1 METTLSQPAK
11 KSIIR
16 LIYLYLVALIGLV
29 VFLIGGVGMVN
40 TGLKVVLGV
49 DGEYYYTSVKDVCRG
64 QFGERY
70 VGGPKSVPTPVVG
83 GVAIVPVDAN
93 SAEFKQCLV
102 DEEERQK
109 KQQSNDRR
117 RNIAEALAMMILGAP
132 IWLYHWHV
140 IQRDNSENKQSVS

>member
-1 METTLSQPAK
+1 MEQTTSQPAK

-49 DGEYYYTSVKDVCRG
+49 DGEYYYTSAKDVCRG

-70 VGGPKSVPTPVVG
+70 VGGPKSVPAPVVE
-83 GVAIVPVDAN
+83 GVTVAPIDQN
-93 SAEFKQCLV
+93 SVEFKQCV
-102 DEEERQK
+102 ADEEERQQ

-132 IWLYHWHV
+132 IWLYHWNV
-140 IQRDNSENKQSVS
+140 IQRDHKQSVS

>member
-1 METTLSQPAK
+1 MENSTTSPAK

-40 TGLKVVLGV
+40 TGLKVVLDV
-49 DGEYYYTSVKDVCRG
+49 DGEYYYTSAKDVCRG

-70 VGGPKSVPTPVVG
+70 VGGPKSVPAP
-83 GVAIVPVDAN
+83 AIVDGVVVKTVDQN
-93 SAEFKQCLV
+93 SAEFKQCV
-102 DEEERQK
+102 TDEEERQL

-140 IQRDNSENKQSVS
+140 IQRDHKQSVS

>member
-1 METTLSQPAK
+1 M
-11 KSIIR
+11 
-16 LIYLYLVALIGLV
+16 ALIGLV

-49 DGEYYYTSVKDVCRG
+49 DGEYYYTSAKDVCRG

-70 VGGPKSVPTPVVG
+70 VGGPKSAPVAVPL
-83 GVAIVPVDAN
+83 VDSSGATLKPIDQN
-93 SAEFKQCLV
+93 SAEFKQCV
-102 DEEERQK
+102 ADEEERQQ

-117 RNIAEALAMMILGAP
+117 RSIAEALAMMILGAP

-140 IQRDNSENKQSVS
+140 IQRDHKDTKQHVS